1 VSRRSAAVI
10 VAFVL
15 LCVTALVA
23 TFATVPYVRFQPGP
37 TVNVLGVQSNGKP
50 IVEVQGHKT
59 FKTTGQLRM
68 TTVRTTNPGTK
79 LSVWTALMAWANP
92 HQALYPYDAIY
103 PDKTTNAQEEEES
116 QIEMV
121 SSQDNAIAAALTELR
136 IPFKTKPTILRT
148 VPGGPADGKL
158 KAHDVFV
165 SVNGTKITK
174 TDQVAEIVGALTPGD
189 KATIDVRRGGKPLSF
204 TLTTKPSADD
214 PKRAVV
220 GILLGLGYEFP
231 FDVSVK
237 IPDSI
242 GGPSAGLIFSLAV
255 YDTLTPGQL
264 TGGTPIAG
272 TGSIDEDG
280 KVGPIGGIQQ
290 KIAGA
295 EGDGAK
301 LFLVPPDNCDE
312 AVLVDTD
319 MKLVRAD
326 TMHAARQAIEAY
338 VADPDADLPACPK
351 AAGS

>member
-1 VSRRSAAVI
+1 MSRRSAALI
-10 VAFVL
+10 VTFVL
-15 LCVTALVA
+15 LCLTAGTA

-37 TVNVLGVQSNGKP
+37 TVNVLGETSDGKP
-50 IVEVQGHKT
+50 IVEVHGHKT

-68 TTVRTTNPGTK
+68 TTVRTTSPGTHIS
-79 LSVWTALMAWANP
+79 LWAALTAWAKP
-92 HQALYPYDAIY
+92 DQAVYPYDAIY
-103 PDKTTNAQEEEES
+103 PDKTTSEQEKEES

-121 SSQDNAIAAALTELR
+121 SSQDNAIAAALTELG
-136 IPFKTKPTILRT
+136 IPFATKPTILRT

-174 TDQVAEIVGALTPGD
+174 TDQVADIVGALTPGE

-220 GILLGLGYEFP
+220 GIFLGLGYEFP

-255 YDTLTPGQL
+255 YDTLTPGPL
-264 TGGTPIAG
+264 TGGTPVAG
-272 TGSIDEDG
+272 TGSIDENG

-295 EGDGAK
+295 EDDGAK

-312 AVLVDTD
+312 AVLAHTD
-319 MKLVRAD
+319 LKLVRAD
-326 TMHAARQAIEAY
+326 TMHAALQAIKAY
-338 VADPDADLPACPK
+338 VADPDTELPACPK
-351 AAGS
+351 AAG